1 MTNLIDTAK
10 RIVIKVGSSLM
21 VSQEKGDLREVW
33 LKSLADDILG
43 LHKRGKDVVIV
54 TSGSVALGR
63 KYITTTK
70 RSLKLEE
77 KQAAAACG
85 QPKLMYKYQEC
96 LGKNDIPVAQILLTV
111 FDSEN
116 RRNYL
121 NAKNTLE
128 TLLEKGIV
136 PIINENDTVA
146 TEELRFGDNDRLAAR
161 VAQMISADLL
171 ILFSD
176 VDGLYTGNPRLDE
189 KARHIAE
196 VREITRHIEDMAG
209 GALSD
214 GVGSGGMVTKIEAA
228 RIAIS
233 GGCSMILASGK
244 EKNPVTELEHGAKHT
259 VFLSHENPHSA
270 RKSWIASS
278 LQIYG
283 EVIIDDGAF
292 SALKNGKSLLPAGVI
307 DVNGKFD
314 RGDTVA
320 IKNSKLEKIGVGLC
334 SYDSDEAR
342 LIMGQNTKDIES
354 LTGFSG
360 RSELIH
366 RDNLV
371 VVEVRV
377 TNPKNAMETSSDPK

>member
-1 MTNLIDTAK
+1 MTDLIVKAK

-21 VSQEKGDLREVW
+21 VNQDSGDLRETW
-33 LKSLADDILG
+33 LKTLANDVAYL
-43 LHKRGKDVVIV
+43 KQQGKDVIIV

-63 KYITTTK
+63 KYITSTK

-85 QPKLMYKYQEC
+85 QPQLVKKYQEF
-96 LGKNDIPVAQILLTV
+96 LEKHNIHVAQILLTV

-128 TLLEKGIV
+128 TLLANGII

-161 VAQMISADLL
+161 VAQMTSADLL

-176 VDGLYTGNPRLDE
+176 VDGLYTSNPRVE
-189 KARHIAE
+189 PTAKHISE
-196 VREITRHIEDMAG
+196 VKDITHSIEDMAG

-214 GVGSGGMVTKIEAA
+214 GIGSGGMVTKIEAA
-228 RIAIS
+228 KIAVS

-244 EKNPVTELEHGAKHT
+244 ENNPVKHLENGAKHT
-259 VFLSHENPHSA
+259 VFLSHDNPQKA
-270 RKSWIASS
+270 RKNWIASS
-278 LQIYG
+278 LQISG
-283 EVIIDDGAF
+283 EIIIDDGAVK
-292 SALKNGKSLLPAGVI
+292 ALQIGKSLLPAGVI
-307 DVNGKFD
+307 DITGKFD
-314 RGDTVA
+314 RGEAVLVRDSRLTKIA
-320 IKNSKLEKIGVGLC
+320 IGLC
-334 SYDSDEAR
+334 AYASDDAK
-342 LIMGQNTKDIES
+342 LIMGQKSQEIENII
-354 LTGFSG
+354 GFAG
-360 RSELIH
+360 RNELIH

-371 VVEVRV
+371 LIGSKE
-377 TNPKNAMETSSDPK
+377 EE

>member
-1 MTNLIDTAK
+1 MTNLVDVAK
-10 RIVIKVGSSLM
+10 TIVIKVGSSLM
-21 VSQEKGDLREVW
+21 VNQEKGDLREGW
-33 LKSLADDILG
+33 LKSLAEDVYELRQRE
-43 LHKRGKDVVIV
+43 KQVVIV

-70 RSLKLEE
+70 RPLKLEE

-85 QPKLMYKYQEC
+85 QPKLMHKYQEF
-96 LGKNDIPVAQILLTV
+96 LGKNDIPVAQVLLTV

-128 TLLEKGIV
+128 TLLANGVV

-176 VDGLYTGNPRLDE
+176 VDGLYTGNPRLDD
-189 KARHIAE
+189 KARHIPE
-196 VREITRHIEDMAG
+196 VREITRHIEDMAS

-228 RIAIS
+228 KIAMS

-244 EKNPVTELEHGAKHT
+244 EKHPVIELERGAKHT

-278 LQIYG
+278 LQISG
-283 EVIIDDGAF
+283 EVIIDDGALN
-292 SALKNGKSLLPAGVI
+292 ALKNGKSLLPAGVL
-307 DVNGKFD
+307 DVIGKFD

-320 IKNSKLEKIGVGLC
+320 IKNSRLEKVGVGLC
-334 SYDSDEAR
+334 AYASDEAR
-342 LIMGQNTKDIES
+342 LIMGQKTKDIES
-354 LTGFSG
+354 MIGFSG

-371 VVEVRV
+371 LADGKED
-377 TNPKNAMETSSDPK
+377 AS